1 MEPVFKQILGHP
13 FVTGLTDGSLPME
26 SFAYYVAQDSH
37 NQRDYARALAMVSAK
52 APDEAGVVMFAAHA
66 QGALEV
72 ERQLHAGFARELS
85 DTHAAAFAQPAS
97 PTTLAYTS
105 YLLRVCAQGDYAQA
119 LAAVLPCY
127 WIYAEVGA
135 TLIAQ
140 SSPKRTPPLYARWIE
155 TYGGEEFGAIVAAVL
170 DAVDR
175 VGESAGAAQI
185 AAMREHV
192 LVTSKYEWMFW
203 DAGLRCETWPV

>member
-1 MEPVFKQILGHP
+1 
-13 FVTGLTDGSLPME
+13 
-26 SFAYYVAQDSH
+26 
-37 NQRDYARALAMVSAK
+37 
-52 APDEAGVVMFAAHA
+52 MFAAHA
-66 QGALEV
+66 RGAVEV
-72 ERQLHAGFARELS
+72 EKQLHAGFAAELA
-85 DTHAAAFAQPAS
+85 DAHAAEFAQPAS

-105 YLLRVCAQGDYAQA
+105 YLLRVCSQGDFPQA

-135 TLIAQ
+135 ALLQ
-140 SSPKRTPPLYARWIE
+140 QGSPQPLFARWID

-170 DAVDR
+170 DSVDQ
-175 VGESAGAAQI
+175 VGESVGPTQV

-203 DAGLRCETWPV
+203 DAGLRRETWPL